1 MENNKLKIKINLK
14 TGKYAFDNEEEVY
27 TTLMKNED
35 TSLISKMKRIRD
47 EIVDEYGFS
56 AEMISRVDPILYEK
70 LKEYDA
76 KKGTRYNTRYLNVV
90 AKEIEKKENEPMGV
104 YLERCAKIR
113 KKALEETGIE
123 IDYVMATRSEM
134 QDMSL
139 IEKLEVLRMAK
150 RQTAIGA
157 TISEKSIYDEDIA
170 KKDESAEIG
179 RAHV

>member
-113 KKALEETGIE
+113 KK
-123 IDYVMATRSEM
+123 
-134 QDMSL
+134 
-139 IEKLEVLRMAK
+139 
-150 RQTAIGA
+150 
-157 TISEKSIYDEDIA
+157 
-170 KKDESAEIG
+170 
-179 RAHV
+179 H